1 MGSSLTA
8 NSARRN
14 RVSKSGGFGYN
25 QRVIDGTLTQ
35 LHLGDLLQWLRMGEL
50 SGRLTLIGNG
60 YERRLDFFAGRLVYL
75 SSLVPEERLGTV
87 MVSEGLLPASVARQH
102 LARSLVRRQPYTSI
116 LVEEG
121 GIPVD
126 VVISGLS
133 RLARLILARV
143 LAASEGS
150 FSFDPGYPVQELPA
164 AKIDIEALSLLE
176 AASSDDQ
183 VKTLT
188 RQPEEHTIP
197 FTGDAFANFFWEVVR
212 EGITTEDPVD
222 GPQMA
227 GLYNTIRDIM
237 GALALCL
244 GSSPG
249 LIPMSPGNATA
260 LVEQLATSDD
270 VCLSNLPHA
279 VWNQMVLARCVRSS
293 EQPPLSLA
301 DLEAARTEADL
312 WLELSDAWSRPHA
325 ARLDELTGNV
335 VDLWARA
342 AAAAAGHLDI
352 DPEMARLAVHLV
364 TIPTELVQWF
374 LTTLDVAHIGV
385 RSALLKRL
393 PRRVAVGLAYQT
405 DFPEPFRE
413 LFEAR
418 TVNRLGVS
426 LYVARQVLTS
436 ANLWLRTV
444 PEDDFL
450 LIESI
455 SPAALTRAANSAV
468 EAAEDPTADPDCGI
482 MDL

>member
-150 FSFDPGYPVQELPA
+150 FSFDPNYPVQELPA

-197 FTGDAFANFFWEVVR
+197 FTGDAFSNFFWEVVR
-212 EGITTEDPVD
+212 EGITAEDPVD

-249 LIPMSPGNATA
+249 LDNCVSYTPIPTGNTELYVSEVMSNP
-260 LVEQLATSDD
+260 LVESTGEYIEVYNYGSTAIDLWGLIVYDGDAWHFLREFQSGSTVVDPGEYAVIVDLDYTGQYSIPSGITVVTVDDGAIGSGLAASNDPVYLYEADGYSVIDSYTFPFNAGNGTS
-270 VCLSNLPHA
+270 VSR
-279 VWNQMVLARCVRSS
+279 VVLADG
-293 EQPPLSLA
+293 
-301 DLEAARTEADL
+301 DLEDNWIAEPCDYTPGEA
-312 WLELSDAWSRPHA
+312 
-325 ARLDELTGNV
+325 
-335 VDLWARA
+335 
-342 AAAAAGHLDI
+342 I
-352 DPEMARLAVHLV
+352 CPE
-364 TIPTELVQWF
+364 
-374 LTTLDVAHIGV
+374 
-385 RSALLKRL
+385 
-393 PRRVAVGLAYQT
+393 
-405 DFPEPFRE
+405 
-413 LFEAR
+413 
-418 TVNRLGVS
+418 
-426 LYVARQVLTS
+426 
-436 ANLWLRTV
+436 
-444 PEDDFL
+444 
-450 LIESI
+450 
-455 SPAALTRAANSAV
+455 
-468 EAAEDPTADPDCGI
+468 
-482 MDL
+482 